1 MLFLAVAILLLSILF
16 ALERKLKRVKKE
28 NERRDEELKGQKIEE
43 VEEEISG
50 IKEVEREE
58 LEKTL
63 KRMIERKKRIMGDES
78 V

>member
-1 MLFLAVAILLLSILF
+1 MLLSILF

>member
-1 MLFLAVAILLLSILF
+1 LLFLAVAILLLSILF